1 MIAAPTPAA
10 LRRRLLRSRLLR
22 SAACAALLLGSGA
35 AVGCRGAGGPLAST
49 DPAGP
54 LAADPFGAAE
64 LAMTDADPGAGP
76 RHTGAATAATSEG
89 RVKLGGGVVR
99 TASVDVTRTVA
110 RPTGVTRIDPSVP
123 PGPATRG
130 WQPGEGKDAPAAVV
144 RTRESK
150 PGTTPD
156 AGKVTLA
163 GGAFAASEEGVAATR
178 VARAAATAEATPAA
192 PEPAANVD
200 WAAEMAEFAAAS
212 EAASAEPAPPT
223 YSPVTPDD
231 PFSTPIP
238 ESLTPKKGAADAPE
252 GVPEALDQ
260 DSLPPAPLW
269 NAPTAPA
276 AEPVAER
283 TVDPL
288 DAPQPTSAQPP
299 GKGWHSRKTSDID
312 PFAGL

>member
-1 MIAAPTPAA
+1 MIAAPTPAVQ
-10 LRRRLLRSRLLR
+10 RRRPLRGRLLR

-35 AVGCRGAGGPLAST
+35 AAGCRGAGGPLAST
-49 DPAGP
+49 ETHAP

-64 LAMTDADPGAGP
+64 LAMSDAGAGA
-76 RHTGAATAATSEG
+76 GTAASAEG

-110 RPTGVTRIDPSVP
+110 RPTGVTRIDPSTP

-144 RTRESK
+144 RTRK
-150 PGTTPD
+150 AQTGTTPD
-156 AGKVTLA
+156 AGQVTLA
-163 GGAFAASEEGVAATR
+163 GGAFAASEDGVTSTR
-178 VARAAATAEATPAA
+178 VARAAATAPAA
-192 PEPAANVD
+192 VEPAANVD
-200 WAAEMAEFAAAS
+200 WAAEMAEFAGAGDATSPESAPSTDSAA
-212 EAASAEPAPPT
+212 
-223 YSPVTPDD
+223 TPDD
-231 PFSTPIP
+231 PFSTPVP
-238 ESLTPKKGAADAPE
+238 ESETPEKGAADAPE

-269 NAPTAPA
+269 NAPAAAPA
-276 AEPVAER
+276 AEPVAEP
-283 TVDPL
+283 TGDPL

-299 GKGWHSRKTSDID
+299 GGGWHSRKTSDID